1 MFSQDLEKYAAPRTW
16 ASAVS
21 QKTLGHF
28 TVGLTCL
35 LSLYTLLYYHT
46 SVVLR
51 VASFKKA
58 DPFLGI
64 EHTDWASGF
73 VR

>member
-1 MFSQDLEKYAAPRTW
+1 M
-16 ASAVS
+16 S

-51 VASFKKA
+51 VASFEKA

-73 VR
+73 VQ